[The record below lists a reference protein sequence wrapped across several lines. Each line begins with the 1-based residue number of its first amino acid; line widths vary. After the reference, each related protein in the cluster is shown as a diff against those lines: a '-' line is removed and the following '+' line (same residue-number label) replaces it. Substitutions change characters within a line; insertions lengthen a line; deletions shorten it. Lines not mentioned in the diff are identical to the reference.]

1 MIKYFSIENFCSI
14 KEKIEISFEA
24 SKIDD
29 ETSYYNYFP
38 YKNSN
43 IHKVLAFYGM
53 NASGKSTIV
62 KALAALQRLVA
73 PGNVLPYMPFEF
85 DPISKTSP
93 IKMSIE
99 FAFNNNENSPI
110 YKYYVSYNNKFILEE
125 KFEKMTSQKPSLLY
139 ERVTE
144 NGFVDIKIGSIA
156 QDLALLEVMKR
167 TVLPNVTFLSMFQ
180 NFKIEDFYQGYMFFA
195 ERFVN
200 ISPEVTRM
208 DDLIPTSKIL
218 HDENFRNFALSLLKA
233 ADFDID
239 KLVVNKAKMRS
250 VYAGIPGVITE
261 KDSLFFVHKGDV
273 SSGSIE
279 FINESLGTK
288 KITVLAEQLY
298 PVLAKSS
305 VMVIDELESSLHPE
319 LTRLIVK
326 CFLDESIN
334 PKNSQ
339 LIFTSHETSLLDLGL
354 LRRDEINFVYK
365 DEHDCS
371 TYIRSLKDFHPRK
384 SENVGKSYIA
394 GRYMTS
400 PEVKDYFLSKEGAN

>member
-139 ERVTE
+139 EW
-144 NGFVDIKIGSIA
+144 
-156 QDLALLEVMKR
+156 
-167 TVLPNVTFLSMFQ
+167 
-180 NFKIEDFYQGYMFFA
+180 
-195 ERFVN
+195 
-200 ISPEVTRM
+200 
-208 DDLIPTSKIL
+208 
-218 HDENFRNFALSLLKA
+218 
-233 ADFDID
+233 
-239 KLVVNKAKMRS
+239 
-250 VYAGIPGVITE
+250 
-261 KDSLFFVHKGDV
+261 
-273 SSGSIE
+273 
-279 FINESLGTK
+279 
-288 KITVLAEQLY
+288 
-298 PVLAKSS
+298 
-305 VMVIDELESSLHPE
+305 
-319 LTRLIVK
+319 
-326 CFLDESIN
+326 
-334 PKNSQ
+334 
-339 LIFTSHETSLLDLGL
+339 
-354 LRRDEINFVYK
+354 LR
-365 DEHDCS
+365 
-371 TYIRSLKDFHPRK
+371 
-384 SENVGKSYIA
+384 
-394 GRYMTS
+394 
-400 PEVKDYFLSKEGAN
+400 